1 MATAHKERITLALKT
16 ALAAIAT
23 PTYPFT
29 VAAVIRP
36 RTSFYEDST
45 LGDRYITLEQQ
56 DMVSDADFGTRTD
69 ECVQQY
75 WITGWLSISDTNSSP
90 IDTLLNEFEACI
102 KKAVKVSH
110 KLGGLALDVQVT
122 GSSPEPRA
130 AFEGIR
136 VEVSVT
142 YSEDEPFTGA

>member
-1 MATAHKERITLALKT
+1 MPTAHKERIALALKT
-16 ALAAIAT
+16 ALEAIDT
-23 PTYPFT
+23 PAYPIE
-29 VAAVIRP
+29 VAEVVRP
-36 RTSFYEDST
+36 LASFIPDDE

-56 DMVSDADFGTRTD
+56 DMVASADFGDSTD

-75 WITGWLSISDTNSSP
+75 WITGWLSISDANTSP

-102 KKAVKVSH
+102 KKAIKTDH
-110 KLGGLALDVQVT
+110 TLGGLALDLQVT
-122 GSSPEPRA
+122 GSSPEPRS

>member
-1 MATAHKERITLALKT
+1 
-16 ALAAIAT
+16 
-23 PTYPFT
+23 
-29 VAAVIRP
+29 
-36 RTSFYEDST
+36 
-45 LGDRYITLEQQ
+45 
-56 DMVSDADFGTRTD
+56 MVSTADIGDSTD

-75 WITGWLSISDTNSSP
+75 WITGWLSISDANTSP

-102 KKAVKVSH
+102 KKAIKTDH
-110 KLGGLALDVQVT
+110 TLGGLALDLQVT
-122 GSSPEPRA
+122 GSSPEPRS